1 MSPAMTE
8 ATVFDFDHLLGG
20 TPTVSGLSTASPQST
35 DSSEFE
41 GRGLF
46 GDLPNSCS
54 PASDWLLDDQAL
66 EQLLAESAPSTPL
79 VGSPASTGLEDM
91 PLADLFGDE
100 KLFMDLPV
108 QQPVAICPSP
118 IPSAPVSPAS
128 TDDVSSPEFAL
139 SGMFESNM
147 DWAVP
152 NNAVNDLFPKLTP
165 TWEQGRTAAVVPP
178 ATVKGIE
185 PVKPFAAKRVVS
197 ASPSQAPAIAPLS
210 AVLLPLLGNIGQV
223 AATLAINPSGL
234 AAAAA
239 AGVQVQQLQ
248 QHLQALAAIQS
259 RQTPTV
265 VKASVDLTPPYTVG
279 RKRKE
284 RSSDPT
290 EIIAEMDMKRQKNTE
305 AARRSRARKFER
317 MAELEGQVKVLEQ
330 ERDDLKA
337 KVVDLESTKDRCAA
351 REVEYLAQIIQL
363 QQRLKVYEA

>member
-8 ATVFDFDHLLGG
+8 ATIFDFDQLLGG
-20 TPTVSGLSTASPQST
+20 TPIVPGLSTASPQST
-35 DSSEFE
+35 DSPEFD
-41 GRGLF
+41 GRDLF
-46 GDLPNSCS
+46 GDLPSSCS
-54 PASDWLLDDQAL
+54 PTNDWLLDDQAL
-66 EQLLAESAPSTPL
+66 DQLLAESASSTPL

-128 TDDVSSPEFAL
+128 TVDVSSPEFAL
-139 SGMFESNM
+139 SGMFESNQG
-147 DWAVP
+147 WAVP
-152 NNAVNDLFPKLTP
+152 NNAGNDLFPKLTP
-165 TWEQGRTAAVVPP
+165 TWEQGRTAAVKPPVP
-178 ATVKGIE
+178 AKGIE
-185 PVKPFAAKRVVS
+185 PVKPLAAKPVVS
-197 ASPSQAPAIAPLS
+197 ASPQAPAIAPLS
-210 AVLLPLLGNIGQV
+210 AALLPLLGNIGQV
-223 AATLAINPSGL
+223 AATLAVNPSGL

-248 QHLQALAAIQS
+248 QHLQALAAMQS

-284 RSSDPT
+284 RSSDPS

-305 AARRSRARKFER
+305 AARRSRARKLER
-317 MAELEGQVKVLEQ
+317 MADLESQVKVLEQ

-337 KVVDLESTKDRCAA
+337 KVVDLESTKDRYAA